1 MLGRL
6 FVLLSIFP
14 SFLLAQGSS
23 AGSSPINLPQ
33 TAREASLGQS
43 VIVDSRI
50 FSSSFINPA
59 NLFSRQSTEILF
71 SNVSWIQDVRT
82 QLLGFRFPFLNST
95 LGISISSNSIDGI
108 EIRTQPGDP
117 IGTFTSRFATI
128 SLSFAS
134 SISETMVLGFSGK
147 YLYERMY
154 VDQSSGVALDAG
166 MIYKTKIPGLY
177 AGASILN
184 LGEVSRF
191 RQMERDLP
199 TRLQLGALYEIT
211 LKNLA
216 IRIYPN
222 YQSELSTISSNF
234 NLGAEVDYKNLLAM
248 RLGYQTGFD
257 ARGLTTGAGIHYG
270 AFSFDYAFLPFSYGL
285 GNAHLATISV
295 TL

>member
-33 TAREASLGQS
+33 TAREGSLSQS
-43 VIVDSRI
+43 TIVDNHR

-59 NLFSRQSTEILF
+59 NLFSRKSTEILF
-71 SNVSWIQDVRT
+71 SYVSWIQDVRT
-82 QLLGFRFPFLNST
+82 QLLGIRFPLLGST
-95 LGISISSNSIDGI
+95 VGISISSNSIDGI

-117 IGTFTSRFATI
+117 IGTFASRFATM

-134 SISETMVLGFSGK
+134 SISENVVIGFSGK

-154 VDQSSGVALDAG
+154 VDQSTGVGLDAG
-166 MIYKTKIPGLY
+166 MIYQTRIPGLY

-184 LGEVSRF
+184 VGTLSKF
-191 RQMERDLP
+191 RQMERELP
-199 TRLQLGALYEIT
+199 TRLQFGALYEIT

-234 NLGAEVDYKNLLAM
+234 NLGAEVDYKNLLAL
-248 RLGYQTGFD
+248 RLGYQSGFD
-257 ARGLTTGAGIHYG
+257 ARGLTTGAGINYG

-285 GNAHLATISV
+285 GNAHFATISV